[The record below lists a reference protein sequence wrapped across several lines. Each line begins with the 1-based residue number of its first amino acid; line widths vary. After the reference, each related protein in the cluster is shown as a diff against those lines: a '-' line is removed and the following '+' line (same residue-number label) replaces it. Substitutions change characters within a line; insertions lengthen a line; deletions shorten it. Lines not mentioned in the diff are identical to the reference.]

1 MFSFL
6 PLVDFLAHC
15 ESYFEGNG
23 NFSSRRPSLLSLN
36 GNWMVLMKVMIFSVW
51 RCFKSL
57 LGILI
62 EEVRMVYL
70 VAFKLELSVVF
81 WKTFT
86 VQVVTKSV
94 ATFGGQIYRR
104 FLPLVPGRTSR
115 DHLCTARLLL
125 VASLGRPLYSL
136 VGLLRNADD
145 EDDDEDG

>member
-1 MFSFL
+1 
-6 PLVDFLAHC
+6 
-15 ESYFEGNG
+15 
-23 NFSSRRPSLLSLN
+23 
-36 GNWMVLMKVMIFSVW
+36 
-51 RCFKSL
+51 
-57 LGILI
+57 
-62 EEVRMVYL
+62 MVYL

-94 ATFGGQIYRR
+94 AVGQIYRR
-104 FLPLVPGRTSR
+104 FLSLVPGRTSR